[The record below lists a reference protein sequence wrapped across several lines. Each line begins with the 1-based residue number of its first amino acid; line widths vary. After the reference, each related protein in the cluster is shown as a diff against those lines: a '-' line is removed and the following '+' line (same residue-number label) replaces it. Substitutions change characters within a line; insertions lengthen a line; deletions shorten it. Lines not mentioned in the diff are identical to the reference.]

1 MKDWEVILTTDSAH
15 RAHIWRSRL
24 EAEGIAAH
32 VMPKSHSPL
41 GVLASG
47 MLDSALTYE
56 LWVPLSLAPKALLLL
71 DDHD

>member
-1 MKDWEVILTTDSAH
+1 MKDWEPILRTDSAY

-32 VMPKSHSPL
+32 VIPKSHSPL

-47 MLDSALTYE
+47 MLDTALTYE
-56 LWVPLSLAPKALLLL
+56 LWVPLALAPQALLLI